1 MPSIPSERASYE
13 DIAAKAMW
21 EGGLEEGLA
30 WFKPHEVP
38 EEIQELWNLARNTRE
53 ELEELTDKLA
63 VKFREAGVEF
73 V

>member
-1 MPSIPSERASYE
+1 MSERSSYE
-13 DIAAKAMW
+13 DIWSKAIW
-21 EGGLEEGLA
+21 EGGIDDALE

-53 ELEELTDKLA
+53 ELEELTNKIA
-63 VKFREAGVEF
+63 EKFREAGVD